1 MAGPESIVPPML
13 RLARLVAACAL
24 ALLAAL
30 ALLSSSAG
38 AQATP
43 GRSVVIA
50 FWSAPIIDNYS
61 LVGLPKGHEPHD
73 LFLRDLA
80 RDPRLSLGLLSSVQ
94 GDYSEEQA
102 LLDISQGT
110 RQPSSL
116 YSPRNPYPLR
126 LDTTTST
133 VLDWQRSVRRAHK
146 VSITLKPGLLASSVP
161 GGGAY
166 VGVGGRNTVA
176 AVAAANEHGRVAA
189 VSLGPAQTL
198 ATRVQQMA
206 ARKRLVVVGVSPDA
220 AGRAQIDQLVANRPA
235 QQLLF
240 VAYLP
245 PTPPQQSLSSP
256 ASRLLKQTAFA
267 MGRTGKVGGVTSA
280 TTRQDGLVSTIDIAP
295 TVLDYLHVK
304 VPKKVRGTD
313 IKAGSRVSAAH
324 LENLRRRWSDVRSS
338 RQASSMRGVV
348 AVAGIVFLVLGLLR
362 GIRAAVAPALRIGAL
377 GLMWWPT
384 TVLISA
390 AVEPSTRLKETAIVA
405 VLAIALAIVTDR
417 VVRWPRGPAVPA
429 AVGLAAYTI
438 DLAFGGDLLT
448 RSVLGPSV
456 AFGARFY
463 GVSNELEPL
472 LPILLLV
479 GLAAVMTGRPLTR
492 RTPWIYAGAGL
503 LLGIV
508 VGWGRLGADVGGVI
522 TVGLAVAAATLVM
535 LPGGI
540 TKRSVIVALLV
551 PVAAI
556 GGLILLDLGL
566 SGGDHLSR
574 NLLRT
579 ENSRELW
586 ELVARRYELAFRVLK
601 SGRTPAYFLG
611 VVLAVL
617 FAIRNRRWLYGESP
631 HRAWIAVMVGG
642 LGAGI
647 GGMLANDS
655 GPILLVNSVVALAT
669 VTAYL
674 LAGTRARVLT
684 QEPAAPAPGPPPP
697 PGERPAET
705 VLAG

>member
-50 FWSAPIIDNYS
+50 FWSAPIIDDYS

-80 RDPRLSLGLLSSVQ
+80 RDPRLSLGLLSTVQ

-133 VLDWQRSVRRAHK
+133 VLDWQRSVRRARK

-551 PVAAI
+551 PAAAI

-674 LAGTRARVLT
+674 LAGTRARFLT
-684 QEPAAPAPGPPPP
+684 QQPAAPAPGPPPP

>member
-1 MAGPESIVPPML
+1 MQMPAD
-13 RLARLVAACAL
+13 RR
-24 ALLAAL
+24 
-30 ALLSSSAG
+30 
-38 AQATP
+38 
-43 GRSVVIA
+43 
-50 FWSAPIIDNYS
+50 
-61 LVGLPKGHEPHD
+61 LPKGHEPHD

-126 LDTTTST
+126 LDTATST
-133 VLDWQRSVRRAHK
+133 ILDWRRTVRRAHK
-146 VSITLKPGLLASSVP
+146 VSITLKPGLLASSIP
-161 GGGAY
+161 GGAAY
-166 VGVGGRNTVA
+166 VGVAGRNTVA
-176 AVAAANEHGRVAA
+176 AVAAANQQGRVAA

-198 ATRVQQMA
+198 AARVQQMA
-206 ARKRLVVVGVSPDA
+206 ARKRLVVVGVTPDA
-220 AGRAQIDQLVANRPA
+220 AGRAQIDQMVATRPP

-245 PTPPQQSLSSP
+245 PTPPKQSLATP
-256 ASRLLKQTAFA
+256 ASRLFKQTAFA

-295 TVLDYLHVK
+295 TILDYLHVK

-313 IKAGSRVSAAH
+313 IKAGNRVTAAH
-324 LENLRRRWSDVRSS
+324 LENQRRRWSDVRSS
-338 RQASSMRGVV
+338 RQSSSMRGVV
-348 AVAGIVFLVLGLLR
+348 AVGGLVFLILGLLR

-390 AVEPSTRLKETAIVA
+390 GVEPSTRLKETAIIGVS
-405 VLAIALAIVTDR
+405 AIALAIVTDR
-417 VVRWPRGPAVPA
+417 LVRWPRGPVVPA

-438 DLAFGGDLLT
+438 DLAHGGDLLT

-479 GLAAVMTGRPLTR
+479 GLAAVMSGRPLTR

-503 LLGIV
+503 LLGII
-508 VGWGRLGADVGGVI
+508 VGWGKLGADVGGVI
-522 TVGLAVAAATLVM
+522 TVGLAMAAATLVM

-579 ENSRELW
+579 ENTRELW

-611 VVLAVL
+611 VILAVV
-617 FAIRNRRWLYGESP
+617 FAIRNRRWLYGDSP

-642 LGAGI
+642 LGAGV

-655 GPILLVNSVVALAT
+655 GPILLVNSVIALAT

-684 QEPAAPAPGPPPP
+684 QPPAAPAPGPPSP